1 MLGVQKGIKEDE
13 EDNEHFRNEFS
24 ETDEDVTIFDTID
37 EADVEK
43 TEAELQS
50 IIDGSKRSL
59 QEMKEDALNSVRVL
73 SHFSSNIVVE
83 RMLISI

>member
-1 MLGVQKGIKEDE
+1 MLGVQKGIKED